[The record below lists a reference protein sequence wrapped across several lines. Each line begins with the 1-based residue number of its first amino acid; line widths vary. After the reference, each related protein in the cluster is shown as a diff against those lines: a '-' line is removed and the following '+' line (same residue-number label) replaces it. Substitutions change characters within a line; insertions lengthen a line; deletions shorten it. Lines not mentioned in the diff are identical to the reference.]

1 MTHTKESMDV
11 LETILSRRSIRSYQR
26 KEVSLELIKEL
37 LKAAMYAPSAA
48 DEQPWHFLVLTD
60 PTLLEKIPT
69 LHPYA
74 AMVGQAPVAVVV
86 CGEPSTEKHAGMWV
100 QDCAAATEN
109 LLLAAHAKGLG
120 SVWVGV
126 YPREERM
133 APLRKLLGI
142 PANVQ
147 PFAILPLGYPAE
159 YLEPKEDHY
168 REERIRWNR
177 W

>member
-1 MTHTKESMDV
+1 MEA
-11 LETILSRRSIRSYQR
+11 LEAILSRRSIRSYLR
-26 KEVSLELIKEL
+26 KEVSPEIVKEL

-60 PTLLEKIPT
+60 PLILEQIPT
-69 LHPYA
+69 IHPYA
-74 AMVGQAPVAVVV
+74 GMVSQASVAVVV
-86 CGEPSTEKHAGMWV
+86 CGDPGTEKHAGMWV
-100 QDCAAATEN
+100 QDCAAATQN

-133 APLRKLLGI
+133 APLRKLLHI
-142 PANVQ
+142 PSHIQ

-159 YLEPKEDHY
+159 HLEPKEDHDLEA
-168 REERIRWNR
+168 RVRWNH